1 MKIFII
7 VGMPASG
14 KNIARLYAESKN
26 IPYFA
31 TGDLVRREV
40 SKRDLEPTAENTGK
54 VSNELRGKDGM
65 GVTRLALSAALK
77 ARNPMVFLEGMRSW
91 PEIDLIRQEAES
103 IVVAFLAPKEVRL
116 KRILSRGRS
125 DDLPEY
131 FQERDLR
138 EISYGTAVPIAL
150 ADEYILNTG
159 SLEDALQ
166 ALDQIVKGDSQ

>member
-54 VSNELRGKDGM
+54 VSTELRGKDGM

-150 ADEYILNTG
+150 ADEYILNKG

>member
-31 TGDLVRREV
+31 TGDLVRREI
-40 SKRDLEPTAENTGK
+40 SRRNLDPTAENTGK
-54 VSNELRGKDGM
+54 VSTDLRGKDGM
-65 GVTRLALSAALK
+65 GVTRLALSAALQT
-77 ARNPMVFLEGMRSW
+77 RNPMVFLEGMRSW
-91 PEIDLIRQEAES
+91 PEIDLICRKAES

-116 KRILSRGRS
+116 NRILSRGRA

-131 FQERDLR
+131 FQERDRR

-166 ALDQIVKGDSQ
+166 ALDRIVKGNSR